1 MIKLEAAIT
10 IPVTNAAKQQY
21 SKTSLTTWAMTASEL
36 QIHLAETVTATASE
50 AAQSS
55 VLSDPPPCREMK
67 ENAGP

>member
-36 QIHLAETVTATASE
+36 QIHLAETVTAK
-50 AAQSS
+50 
-55 VLSDPPPCREMK
+55 C
-67 ENAGP
+67 